1 MNDLK
6 IKAPRLFSS
15 TAEMLK
21 DKFEK
26 RILEQQSPTTYSNTE
41 SSLCW
46 IIRGCIDYFDKL
58 NTKFLGKGNESG
70 IPDISADY
78 FANNLYRLINAI
90 RYLSNLWNVKIEE
103 TDEIQILLD
112 IRTLIVHS
120 GEKITDL
127 KSLKLKN
134 YKDSQLGRIYPS
146 GEKSLFPISKE
157 YANTDYRIEVW
168 NDKHDKKKQHN
179 LSKVD
184 HHIENES
191 YLDIN
196 IYVKAEDVRNII
208 LCYIADFVENS
219 NQVEIPKRKRILPD
233 KKEIFINKESNIL
246 EFEKIASL
254 VSRDLRGGYAIERG
268 VDYWGGFGLK
278 RLYEYSKCRL
288 DVSDEV
294 RMIIKKKIYE
304 VMSTYWDN
312 YQDENIKSD
321 ELPDLDIR
329 SVFSEFTPTYK
340 YQGYLEREKLFH
352 KIAPYFNTKN
362 HNDATD
368 IDYLAK
374 FISEAEQ
381 ALDKELNME
390 QDVDS
395 LICEYFI
402 QSIQSKIDNG
412 MV

>member
-6 IKAPRLFSS
+6 IEAPKVFCS
-15 TAEMLK
+15 TAEILK
-21 DKFEK
+21 ENFRKSFLK
-26 RILEQQSPTTYSNTE
+26 QQSPTTYSNTE
-41 SSLCW
+41 ASLYW
-46 IIRGCIDYFDKL
+46 IIRGCIDYFDRL
-58 NTKFLGKGNESG
+58 NSRFLGEGNESG
-70 IPDISADY
+70 IPDINTDY
-78 FANNLYRLINAI
+78 FANNIYRLTNAI
-90 RYLSNLWNVKIEE
+90 SYLANLWNVKTEE
-103 TDEIQILLD
+103 TDEIKILLD

-120 GEKITDL
+120 GEQITDL
-127 KSLKLKN
+127 KSLNLKN
-134 YKDSQLGRIYPS
+134 FKDSQLGRIYPID
-146 GEKSLFPISKE
+146 EFNIFPTFKE
-157 YANTDYRIEVW
+157 YDSMDYRIEVW
-168 NDKHDKKKQHN
+168 NDKHDRKKQHN

-191 YLDIN
+191 YIDVN
-196 IYVKAEDVRNII
+196 IYLKADDVRDII
-208 LCYIADFVENS
+208 LCHIADFLENS
-219 NQVEIPKRKRILPD
+219 NQVVISKRKRILPD

-254 VSRDLRGGYAIERG
+254 VSRDLRGGYVIERG

-340 YQGYLEREKLFH
+340 YKSYLEGEKLFH

-381 ALDKELNME
+381 ALDKELNMK